1 MNIKEFVEKIKNG
14 EIDVVEHTE
23 KVIEECKKINKEY
36 NYFNTIS
43 GDLALEQAKELHKKI
58 KNNDKEIKNKKLL
71 GVAIS
76 VKDAI
81 CVKGVES
88 TAGSRILKGYKPLFD
103 ATVIKKIKDEGG
115 IIIGKTAQDEFGFGS
130 FSVNVGL
137 GFDIPK
143 NPFDKTRSCG
153 GSSGGAGG
161 ITKKASFPHIALG
174 ESTGGS
180 IVNPASFCGVF
191 GLCPTYGRVS
201 RYGLM
206 DYANSLDKIGPLG
219 KSIYDVALLLET
231 ISGFDNNGSTTINKP
246 TEKYTESINKN
257 TRTESGART
266 QFGIP
271 QGDTNSIGIK
281 NMKIG
286 IIKESFADI
295 DKKVEKNVRD
305 GIEKFEEHG
314 AKSEEISLKLP
325 IEHGI
330 STYYIIATSEASTN
344 LAKYC
349 GMRYGIS
356 EKLEGNFNEYFTKV
370 RSNNFGA
377 EAKRR
382 IILGTFARMSGYR
395 DAYYIK
401 ATKIRAMIVNE
412 YKKLF
417 KKYDALIN
425 PTMPIA
431 APKFSEIEKLTPLQ
445 NYMMDIMTV
454 SPNLAGLPH
463 LNVPAG
469 FVDKLPVGMLM
480 TADHLQESKLI
491 QLGSVFGN

>member
-1 MNIKEFVEKIKNG
+1 MNAQEFVEKIKNG
-14 EIDVVEHTE
+14 EIDIIEHTE

-43 GDLALEQAKELHKKI
+43 EDLALEQAKEIKKQI
-58 KNNDKEIKNKKLL
+58 KNKDNTIKNKKLL

-103 ATVIKKIKDEGG
+103 ATVIKKAKEQGA

-137 GFDIPK
+137 GFDVPK
-143 NPFDKTRSCG
+143 NPFDKARSCG

-161 ITKKASFPHIALG
+161 ITQKASFPHIALG

-180 IVNPASFCGVF
+180 IASPASFCGVF

-219 KSIYDVALLLET
+219 NNIYDTALLLET
-231 ISGFDNNGSTTINKP
+231 IAGFDNNESTTINAP
-246 TEKYTESINKN
+246 IQNYTNFINK
-257 TRTESGART
+257 
-266 QFGIP
+266 
-271 QGDTNSIGIK
+271 DTK
-281 NMKIG
+281 NMRIG
-286 IIKESFADI
+286 IIKESFNDI
-295 DKKVEKNVRD
+295 DKNVEKNVRG
-305 GIEKFEEHG
+305 GIKKLEERG
-314 AKSEEISLKLP
+314 AKAEEVSLKLP

-349 GMRYGIS
+349 GMRYGIAD
-356 EKLEGNFNEYFTKV
+356 KLEGNFNEYFTKV

-401 ATKIRAMIVNE
+401 ATKIRSMIVNE

-417 KKYDALIN
+417 KKYDALIS
-425 PTMPIA
+425 PTMPIV
-431 APKFSEIEKLTPLQ
+431 APKFSEIEKLSPLQ

-454 SPNLAGLPH
+454 SPNLSGLPH
-463 LNVPAG
+463 LNVPVEMVNG
-469 FVDKLPVGMLM
+469 LPVGMML
-480 TADHLQESKLI
+480 TADHLEESKLI
-491 QLGSVFGN
+491 QLGSVFGE

>member
-1 MNIKEFVEKIKNG
+1 MNTQEFVEKIKNN
-14 EIDVVEHTE
+14 EIDIIEHTE
-23 KVIEECKKINKEY
+23 KVIDECKKINKGY

-43 GDLALEQAKELHKKI
+43 GDLALEQAKEIKKQI
-58 KNNDKEIKNKKLL
+58 KNKDSTIKNKKLL

-103 ATVIKKIKDEGG
+103 ATVIKKVKDAGG

-137 GFDIPK
+137 GFKIPK
-143 NPFDKTRSCG
+143 NPFDKTRACG

-161 ITKKASFPHIALG
+161 IAKKASFPHIALG

-180 IVNPASFCGVF
+180 IVDPASFCGVF

-219 KSIYDVALLLET
+219 DDVYDVALLLET
-231 ISGFDNNGSTTINKP
+231 ISGFDNNESTTINKP
-246 TEKYTESINKN
+246 TENYTNFINKN
-257 TRTESGART
+257 
-266 QFGIP
+266 
-271 QGDTNSIGIK
+271 IK
-281 NMKIG
+281 NMRIG
-286 IIKESFADI
+286 IIKESFKDI
-295 DKKVEKNVRD
+295 DKNVEKNVRN
-305 GIEKFEEHG
+305 GIKKLEEHG
-314 AKSEEISLKLP
+314 AKAEEISLKLP
-325 IEHGI
+325 IEHGL

-349 GMRYGIS
+349 GMRYGIA

-370 RSNNFGA
+370 RSDNFGA

-395 DAYYIK
+395 D
-401 ATKIRAMIVNE
+401 
-412 YKKLF
+412 
-417 KKYDALIN
+417 
-425 PTMPIA
+425 
-431 APKFSEIEKLTPLQ
+431 
-445 NYMMDIMTV
+445 
-454 SPNLAGLPH
+454 
-463 LNVPAG
+463 
-469 FVDKLPVGMLM
+469 
-480 TADHLQESKLI
+480 
-491 QLGSVFGN
+491 

>member
-14 EIDVVEHTE
+14 EINIVEHTE
-23 KVIEECKKINKEY
+23 KVMEECKKINKEY
-36 NYFNTIS
+36 NYFNIIS
-43 GDLALEQAKELHKKI
+43 EDLALSQAKEIQKQI
-58 KNNDKEIKNKKLL
+58 KNNDKGIKNKKLL
-71 GVAIS
+71 GVAVS

-81 CVKGVES
+81 CVKNVES

-103 ATVIKKIKDEGG
+103 ATVVKKAKEAGA

-130 FSVNVGL
+130 FSVNAGL
-137 GFDIPK
+137 GFNVPK
-143 NPFDKTRSCG
+143 NPFDKTRACG

-161 ITKKASFPHIALG
+161 ITQKASFPHIALG

-206 DYANSLDKIGPLG
+206 DYANSLDKIGALG
-219 KSIYDVALLLET
+219 KNVYDVALLLDV
-231 ISGFDNNGSTTINKP
+231 IAGFDENESTTINKP
-246 TEKYTESINKN
+246 TEKYAESINKN
-257 TRTESGART
+257 
-266 QFGIP
+266 
-271 QGDTNSIGIK
+271 IK

-286 IIKESFADI
+286 IINGSFVDI
-295 DKKVEKNVRD
+295 DKNVGKNVRE
-305 GIEKFEEHG
+305 GVKELEEHG
-314 AKSEEISLKLP
+314 AKCEEISLKLP
-325 IEHGI
+325 IDHGI

-401 ATKIRAMIVNE
+401 ATKVRAMIVNE
-412 YKKLF
+412 YKKIF
-417 KKYDALIN
+417 RKYDALVS
-425 PTMPIA
+425 PTMPIT
-431 APKFSEIEKLTPLQ
+431 APKFSEIEKLTPVQ

-463 LNVPAG
+463 LNVPVG
-469 FVDKLPVGMLM
+469 ESNGMPVGMML
-480 TADHLQESKLI
+480 TADHLQEGKLI
-491 QLGSVFGN
+491 QLGSIFDN